1 MRFIPCPGPAR
12 GLVVSRNAVYVV
24 WSTLTIYC
32 RLVVACMLELGGE
45 TLNTRPPNSFLTRVS
60 CKKSKQKVNKEKNS
74 LLKSYKNYTQNFR
87 KTFIKIKRPHQCHIN
102 TNFRQNSFTIENSK
116 ILIKN

>member
-1 MRFIPCPGPAR
+1 MRFIPCPGPAG
-12 GLVVSRNAVYVV
+12 GLVVSRNAVYV

-60 CKKSKQKVNKEKNS
+60 CKKNKQKVNKEKNS
-74 LLKSYKNYTQNFR
+74 LLKSYKNIIKDTH
-87 KTFIKIKRPHQCHIN
+87 KTTVK
-102 TNFRQNSFTIENSK
+102 NS
-116 ILIKN
+116 

>member
-1 MRFIPCPGPAR
+1 MRFIPCPGPAG

-74 LLKSYKNYTQNFR
+74 LLKSYKNYTQNFC
-87 KTFIKIKRPHQCHIN
+87 KTFIKIKRPHPSHSGCISSSSR
-102 TNFRQNSFTIENSK
+102 F
-116 ILIKN
+116 LAL